1 MDPQRR
7 AQLIT
12 AILKPLGFDVVVKK
26 DFLKARIKDESRRQ
40 LSEKI
45 NVIGRMIGMTRQLDM
60 SLENEEMVDE
70 FVRNFYG
77 AENKAAD
84 GDDVTHRV

>member
-77 AENKAAD
+77 A
-84 GDDVTHRV
+84 